1 MTGMNETEIYHM
13 VDLIRKIRDR
23 GVTIIVIEH
32 NMEAIMNL
40 CDWVMVLDHG
50 QKIAEGLP
58 LEIKEDEKVIEAYL
72 GKE

>member
-1 MTGMNETEIYHM
+1 MET
-13 VDLIRKIRDR
+13 
-23 GVTIIVIEH
+23 
-32 NMEAIMNL
+32 IMNL

-58 LEIKEDEKVIEAYL
+58 GEVKENEKVIEAYL